1 MAPARWPIRLEDL
14 IVSGIFDRFSREV
27 TVVSPAQRP
36 RGPGAARTAPSS
48 RREGPR
54 AAEWL
59 SPREASRLLGVSAAT
74 LRRWGDAGQ
83 IATFTTPGGHRRFS
97 RSSLRRLLPTAR
109 PGRPRLADLGETPS
123 QMMRGYR
130 RHAAGTTPP
139 PSWLSALPEPERAVL
154 RDHGR
159 RLAASLLRAIDAPA
173 PEEREAWMATAE
185 ADARGYGALA
195 RRHGLSLSATV
206 ELFLRFRAP
215 FTGELAALCRRA
227 GLDTDAATD
236 LLAQATQALDRLLVA
251 TIRGHASAAGSG
263 R

>member
-1 MAPARWPIRLEDL
+1 MAPARRPTWLEDL
-14 IVSGIFDRFSREV
+14 IVSSTFDRFSGEV
-27 TVVSPAQRP
+27 AVVSPAQR
-36 RGPGAARTAPSS
+36 RLGRDAARAAPSS
-48 RREGPR
+48 RREEPR
-54 AAEWL
+54 AEEWL

-83 IATFTTPGGHRRFS
+83 ITAFTTPGGHRRFS
-97 RSSLRRLLPTAR
+97 RSSLRRLLPAAR

-123 QMMRGYR
+123 RMMRGYR
-130 RHAAGTTPP
+130 RDAAGTTPP
-139 PSWLSALPEPERAVL
+139 PSSLGALPEPERAVL

-173 PEEREAWMATAE
+173 REEREAWMAAAE
-185 ADARGYGALA
+185 ADARGYGAIA

-215 FTGELAALCRRA
+215 FTRELAALCRRT

-236 LLAQATQALDRLLVA
+236 LLARTTEALDRLLVA
-251 TIRGHASAAGSG
+251 TIRGHGSAEGPP